1 MAQYRNIN
9 VRSPFYVQLPTSE
22 DTVYLELRIWRGEIV
37 TGRPVDPSYSLEKE
51 VYEGAATF
59 EIAELIKDYCLQ
71 SESFSSGTVWVE
83 TITDDL
89 VATPV
94 TSTYLAS
101 EGYTLYKDGVQH
113 NGNSWQTDFCALPN
127 NNDESLYRVLTTPG
141 KLTKF
146 QVYTQPQDAS
156 SWTYTVYDEDNVAA
170 SPVIL
175 LNSTHSADQF
185 RTFEIGGDKKVKYQ
199 FDLDGELFTVESD
212 EAQCTKYNT
221 GPIAPLTT
229 LYFNRKDDQP
239 VMLYY
244 VNKLGAK
251 NGFPFTLKHTESI
264 TIQSD
269 DYKRNVMNYTNLTTS
284 SGAHSTQKRLT
295 GSTQKFQVNTDWID
309 QYYVKQLEELLLSE
323 YVWAEIPKVSSA
335 AFPVNINTKKLDKK
349 NHLNDN
355 LIQYSVEFESSAEYL
370 NIMR

>member
-22 DTVYLELRIWRGEIV
+22 DTVYLELRIWRGEVV

-101 EGYTLYKDGVQH
+101 EGYTLYKEGVQH
-113 NGNSWQTDFCALPN
+113 NGNSWQTDFIALPEN
-127 NNDESLYRVLTTPG
+127 NFGGNYNVLTAEGRYTY
-141 KLTKF
+141 F
-146 QVYTQPQDAS
+146 QVYTQPQNAGDWKYNITDANGVEGPDVVMTASTS
-156 SWTYTVYDEDNVAA
+156 S
-170 SPVIL
+170 S
-175 LNSTHSADQF
+175 SQF
-185 RTFEIGGDKKVKYQ
+185 VTFPIGQDKVSYK
-199 FDLDGELFTVESD
+199 FDFDGEEHIVTSNQAE
-212 EAQCTKYNT
+212 CNKYNS
-221 GPIAPLTT
+221 GALS
-229 LYFNRKDDQP
+229 LFSGSSNVKDDQP

-244 VNKLGAK
+244 VNKYGAK

-295 GSTQKFQVNTDWID
+295 GSSQKFQVNTDWIN

-323 YVWAEIPKVSSA
+323 YVWAEIPKISDT
-335 AFPVNINTKKLDKK
+335 AFPVNIDTKKLEKK
-349 NHLNDN
+349 NHLNDK
-355 LIQYSVEFESSAEYL
+355 LIQYSIEFESSAEYL